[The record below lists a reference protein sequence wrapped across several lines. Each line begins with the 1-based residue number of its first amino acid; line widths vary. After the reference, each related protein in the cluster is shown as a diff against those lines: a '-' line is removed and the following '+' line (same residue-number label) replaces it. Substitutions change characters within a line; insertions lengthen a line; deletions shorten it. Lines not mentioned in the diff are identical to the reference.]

1 VIDFSRRQR
10 NDGCVSDLKLDR
22 LVAGEERDAAALA
35 HLLGCSACSARL
47 EQFRRDR
54 ASAAALVG
62 DGVQR
67 ILRAQRRRRF
77 LVGAQAFLAAAMILL
92 IVWPRPRDSERPKGS
107 GAAVELDIIVRR
119 ADGHIV
125 ELLPGGRVQP
135 GEAIRFRVS
144 TARAGRLAILG
155 LDAAPKVT
163 PYVQEAIARGDKQ
176 VMPGSIVL
184 DDTLGAERV
193 VALLCDPSV
202 DAAMPLATA
211 RRKLDQAGGDP
222 RRVGALAL
230 PGCDESA
237 LVMEKSRR

>member
-10 NDGCVSDLKLDR
+10 GDDCVSDLKLDR
-22 LVAGEERDAAALA
+22 LVAGETRDAAVDA
-35 HLLGCSACSARL
+35 HVAGCSACSARV
-47 EQFRRDR
+47 EQLRRER
-54 ASAAALVG
+54 VAAAALVG

-67 ILRAQRRRRF
+67 ILRAQRRRRV
-77 LVGAQAFLAAAMILL
+77 LVGAQAFLAAAVILL
-92 IVWPRPRDSERPKGS
+92 IVWPRPRDSERVKGS
-107 GAAVELDIIVRR
+107 GAAVELDIIVRH
-119 ADGHIV
+119 ADGRV
-125 ELLPGGRVQP
+125 VDLQPGGRVQP

-144 TARAGRLAILG
+144 TARPGRLAILG

-163 PYVQEAIARGDKQ
+163 PYLQEAIAQGRKQ

-193 VALLCDPSV
+193 VALLCDASV
-202 DAAMPLATA
+202 DAAVPLATA
-211 RRKLDQAGGDP
+211 KRKLVEAGGDP